1 MMIKLVCALAIVLG
15 CGYVGIVKA
24 SAFETRV
31 VQIREIS
38 EILRYLEVEIALS
51 GTVLCD
57 ALRVAAGRREGI
69 AADMFLETADRI
81 EASGGADT
89 REVWLGVIEEY
100 GEDLCV
106 GGDVIETLKDFS
118 ALLGGGTRKS
128 EADNIKAAREKLR
141 LAEEEALRRK
151 AGSFNLYRSL
161 GFACGILITVLL
173 L

>member
-1 MMIKLVCALAIVLG
+1 MTVRLICALAVVLG

-24 SAFETRV
+24 SVFETRV
-31 VQIREIS
+31 VQIREFS

-51 GTVLCD
+51 GTVLCE
-57 ALRVAAGRREGI
+57 AMRAAAGRRGGI
-69 AADMFLETADRI
+69 AADMFLEAADKL
-81 EASGGADT
+81 EASGGTDT

-100 GEDLCV
+100 SESLCV
-106 GGDVIETLKDFS
+106 GGDVIETLRDFS

-128 EADNIKAAREKLR
+128 EADNIKAAREKLK